1 MVSASG
7 WHSLPQELREELS
20 AELNVQ
26 RIEPVEAAGDDMV
39 DVSAKA
45 NFRALG
51 KRFGKQTPE
60 VAAAIA
66 ATDPHLLQQSLSL
79 AGRAQVEVNGET
91 VTIEPDEVVI
101 TETPREGWAVHHD
114 AGESIALDLTV
125 TPELRRLGLARD
137 VVRQV
142 QEARK
147 VTGLDVSDRI
157 SLRWTATGD
166 VRGAIVEQAAS
177 IADEVLATSMT
188 ETESLDPHDPG
199 VHSDAETG
207 LLFTVS
213 KATPG

>member
-1 MVSASG
+1 MPA
-7 WHSLPQELREELS
+7 ELQAELS

-26 RIEPVEAAGDDMV
+26 RIEALGSAV
-39 DVSAKA
+39 DELVSVTAKA

-66 ATDPHLLQQSLSL
+66 AADPQVLQQSLAL
-79 AGRAQVEVNGET
+79 AGRAQVDVGGEP
-91 VTIEPDEVVI
+91 VTIEPDEVVL

-114 AGESIALDLTV
+114 AGESIALDLTL

-147 VTGLDVSDRI
+147 TSGLEVSDRI
-157 SLRWTATGD
+157 ALQLVGERRAAGGHRRAQRHH
-166 VRGAIVEQAAS
+166 RG
-177 IADEVLATSMT
+177 
-188 ETESLDPHDPG
+188 
-199 VHSDAETG
+199 
-207 LLFTVS
+207 
-213 KATPG
+213 